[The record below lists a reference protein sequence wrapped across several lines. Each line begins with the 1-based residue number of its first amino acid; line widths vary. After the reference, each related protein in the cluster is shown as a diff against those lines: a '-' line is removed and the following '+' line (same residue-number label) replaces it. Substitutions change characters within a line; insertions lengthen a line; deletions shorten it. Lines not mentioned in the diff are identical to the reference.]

1 MLKAQTA
8 AVADVKS
15 KQVSALYL
23 ELTECEIARIAAA
36 SLHTHVISHQLLSGG
51 LFNTTYL
58 LNTTDCGKVV
68 LRVGPVN
75 RHLLLPFEHHLM
87 EAEAQVY
94 TLLGARGIPTSQM
107 LVMDNSKTV
116 IDRDFMIV
124 RYIPSTAMSQIV
136 LTPEDK
142 SRISHD
148 VGEATAKMHQIVAPR
163 FGRVADVKNGGGY
176 NTWSDCL
183 LGELSNWEQVGVA
196 SEIFFEEELSEIRSF
211 FYAAAPYLDEIREPR
226 LVHTDLWL
234 GNILV
239 RTDTPRPEFGA
250 IIDTDRAIW
259 GDPMYEFSSI
269 RWTYGEASFWVGY
282 GMIPPQSAGDR
293 IRCSLYT
300 LFNRML
306 NAYVYLKEY
315 NNPSQSLVER
325 DDALRNMAFLRE
337 MLNQNL

>member
-1 MLKAQTA
+1 MLKESTA
-8 AVADVKS
+8 VVDDINNKP
-15 KQVSALYL
+15 VSALYL
-23 ELTECEIARIAAA
+23 ELTECEISRIAASA
-36 SLHTHVISHQLLSGG
+36 LHTCVIAYHLLSGG

-58 LNTTDCGKVV
+58 LDTADCGKVV
-68 LRVGPVN
+68 LRAGPVN
-75 RHLLLPFEHHLM
+75 RHLLMPFEHHLM

-94 TLLGARGIPTSQM
+94 ALLGARGIPASHM
-107 LVMDNSKTV
+107 LFMDSSKTV

-124 RYIPSTAMSQIV
+124 RYIPGMAMSQ
-136 LTPEDK
+136 LELMPEDK
-142 SRISHD
+142 SRISRD
-148 VGEATAKMHQIVAPR
+148 IGEATAKMHQIVAPR

-183 LGELSNWEQVGVA
+183 LGELTNWEKVGVSA
-196 SEIFFEEELSEIRSF
+196 GIFSAEELSEIRGF
-211 FYAAAPYLDEIREPR
+211 FKAAAPCLDEIREPR

-239 RTDTPRPEFGA
+239 RTDTPKPEFGA

-269 RWTYGEASFWVGY
+269 RWFYGEPSFWDGY
-282 GMIPPQSAGDR
+282 GMTPPQDENAR

-306 NAYVYLKEY
+306 NTYVYLKEY
-315 NNPSQSLVER
+315 NNPSQSLVEYK
-325 DDALRNMAFLRE
+325 DALRNLAFLRE
-337 MLNQNL
+337 KL